1 MVPGAKP
8 IIPYTARSMSVRIDK
23 ARAQAVITFVPQG
36 QPPMSL
42 HIPIAALDRFL
53 VQASGELAIAR
64 SDDAS

>member
-1 MVPGAKP
+1 
-8 IIPYTARSMSVRIDK
+8 MSVRIDK
-23 ARAQAVITFVPQG
+23 ARAQAVIRFVPHG

-64 SDDAS
+64 SDGAS